1 MNEVTRRSRFTV
13 AAWISGL
20 ALLVETTLPAQ
31 TATSAFVV
39 RPEFVND
46 LNNSQANPP
55 TDRSSSAYVQGGH
68 VGPYSPPG
76 SGIAPVV
83 PSAGGGGVQLAESS
97 FGQMLAAD
105 VPQPAFVDDSIRLA
119 QAALYPAPGQTRAQ
133 VAAGN
138 AVFRYKELMYGRGA
152 GGVSLDFSAMDA
164 WFGAVERQKFTS
176 AIQHIRNAL
185 KHAPLDRKLHI
196 ALLDAYYDRFVAEMQ
211 LVKGETSKIAEYR
224 LGFLQPSAN
233 EFIIDREIG
242 IYESLLGKH
251 EESMRVYSQLLTDRM
266 GVNVDALGVGAAA
279 GIPLGSYL
287 FQNEQPARN
296 QMAAQFLDNDGILK
310 TVPTYDPVTGQTQT
324 PAQQRVLFAGY
335 KDYVTVL
342 GLLRGYA
349 SDASELARLHGMRGR
364 KTAQQDDRLKAY
376 SLIRKAQTEVAL
388 SATLLR
394 GMFPNYNPPTGDASG
409 VPAALRGIEVALADL
424 NNVRAFLDG
433 RSNALGF
440 SPDFLVLI
448 QEFPD
453 STQGNQF
460 DSFDAMIRWIRNTS
474 TSPINFSESTFDD
487 AVTSYNQYKGFADQ
501 VFNELDAIEGTH
513 ADRYFEITGYAP
525 GDTSTNHLVSPR
537 QGSELWQVNENIA
550 LARTRV
556 QKMREQTSQIGVAL
570 TTANDAVKDAES
582 KQSGITDA
590 LNTYTGTAQSIWDQ
604 LAGWRAVTAVAQV
617 AYDTISDISGLD
629 GISTAATAGGTVAA
643 VALAGVGNALVQGSG
658 AAAQSLLEGQLDI
671 ASASFDAAVA
681 SSDAQLLVNQAKNDL
696 NDLKREQISIA
707 LESGDANSVLRQETA
722 RRTTLVRELERLQQQ
737 MDANVAGLHDRYYAD
752 PIHLLRAQNNMILAD
767 QAFREA
773 QRWIFF
779 TARALEFKW
788 NKDFGISWVGKDWDL
803 GSVFKLRN
811 FTELE
816 QLVGAMEEFNRIN
829 LIGFNREPFVD
840 VISLKNDVLAPFT
853 GTGIDDGRRF
863 DVVTKEMV
871 SATELFRRKLA
882 RNRDANGNVVI
893 NLNTFALKKNNGFFF
908 LAPRYNSDGS
918 VLSAGKYLDKIEWI
932 KFKLLGSHPPSVK
945 DGNLTYGG
953 TCYIRNRV
961 PPCIDLGNSTAISG
975 EYRVFPFFYFYTL
988 DNGVTWQTRKTQED
1002 TVKLV
1007 FSQTPGEPDQGV
1019 VGSTLEN
1026 RFLKE
1031 RSVAATDWVLTIP
1044 AASVNLALVDDF
1056 EVYVRHLF
1064 VSRVTPVCN

>member
-1 MNEVTRRSRFTV
+1 MNRTTRRFRFTATTWV
-13 AAWISGL
+13 AAL
-20 ALLVETTLPAQ
+20 ALLIADSLSAQ
-31 TATSAFVV
+31 TPSAFVV

-55 TDRSSSAYVQGGH
+55 ASRSSSAYVQDGH

-83 PSAGGGGVQLAESS
+83 PSAGGGGVQLAESA

-133 VAAGN
+133 VEAGS

-152 GGVSLDFSAMDA
+152 VGGVSLDFSAMDS
-164 WFGAVERQKFTS
+164 WFGAAERLKFTS
-176 AIQHIRNAL
+176 AIQHIRDAL
-185 KHAPLDRKLHI
+185 KYAPLDRKLHI

-211 LVKGETSKIAEYR
+211 LVKDETSKIAEYR

-266 GVNVDALGVGAAA
+266 GVNVDGLGIGAAA

-310 TVPTYDPVTGQTQT
+310 TVPTYDPLTGQTQT
-324 PAQQRVLFAGY
+324 PSQGRVLFNGY

-342 GLLRGYA
+342 GLLRDY
-349 SDASELARLHGMRGR
+349 SVHASELARLYGMRGR
-364 KTAQQDDRLKAY
+364 KTAQQDDVRKAY
-376 SLIRKAQTEVAL
+376 ELIRKVQTEVHL
-388 SATLLR
+388 SGVLLQ
-394 GMFPNYNPPTGDASG
+394 GMFADYDPPSGDASG
-409 VPAALRGIEVALADL
+409 LKAALHGIEVGLADL

-433 RSNALGF
+433 QSNALGF

-460 DSFDAMIRWIRNTS
+460 DSYDAMVRWIRNTS
-474 TSPINFSESTFDD
+474 TSPINYSQSTFNQ
-487 AVTSYNQYKGFADQ
+487 AVASYNQYKGFADQ

-513 ADRYFEITGYAP
+513 ADRYFEITGYLP
-525 GDTSTNHLVSPR
+525 GDTSTNHLVAPKP
-537 QGSELWQVNENIA
+537 GSELWEANQNIE
-550 LARTRV
+550 LANSRV
-556 QKMREQTSQIGVAL
+556 AKMSEL
-570 TTANDAVKDAES
+570 TTKVLDGVTIANDAVKDADG
-582 KQSGITDA
+582 KAQGITDT
-590 LNTYTGTAQSIWDQ
+590 LNQYKGDTQSAWTEITTWAGITA
-604 LAGWRAVTAVAQV
+604 GAQA
-617 AYDTISDISGLD
+617 AYDTAADIAGVD
-629 GISTAATAGGTVAA
+629 GISTVASAGGTVAIIA
-643 VALAGVGNALVQGSG
+643 VAGVLNT
-658 AAAQSLLEGQLDI
+658 AAQTLGAVRTKIREHELEN
-671 ASASFDAAVA
+671 ASATYDADLAKL
-681 SSDAQLLVNQAKNDL
+681 DAESARLAAKQEL
-696 NDLKREQISIA
+696 NGLEREQIGVA
-707 LESGDANSVLRQETA
+707 LESGDALAVQTQEIA
-722 RRTTLVRELERLQQQ
+722 RRAALLRELDRLQQD
-737 MDANVAGLHDRYYAD
+737 MEASESGLHDRYYAD
-752 PIHLLRAQNNMILAD
+752 PIHHLRAQNNMILAD

-773 QRWIFF
+773 QRWVFF

-788 NKDFGISWVGKDWDL
+788 NKDFVINWLGKDWEL
-803 GSVFKLRN
+803 SSLFKLRN
-811 FTELE
+811 FSELE
-816 QLVGAMEEFNRIN
+816 QIIGAMEEFNRIN
-829 LIGFNREPFVD
+829 LVGFNREPFVD
-840 VISLKNDVLAPFT
+840 FISLKNDVLAPFT

-882 RNRDANGNVVI
+882 RNRDGNGNVVI
-893 NLNTFALKKNNGFFF
+893 NLNTFALKKSNGFFF

-961 PPCIDLGNSTAISG
+961 PPCIDLSNSTAISG

-1019 VGSTLEN
+1019 IGSTLEN